1 MADLSPPLLVQHT
14 IRKQKTMSSIGSA
27 AEEPSGS
34 RSYRPFTK
42 AEHIQQLNDIDK
54 VQKPTPAPPY
64 LTDVPQSITQLLSSA
79 GLALQTLSATH
90 ATSETPISER
100 KEAFQKASE
109 SYLTTL
115 QKVDVL
121 LRRNIYGLEE
131 ANIIPAEKKTREQ
144 VKGGKTD
151 GGAKAIGGDVAS
163 LGKLDIG
170 WLNSR
175 SGRVGR
181 DMEAE
186 LWEKAKV
193 FLEGLEAEKTGGEK
207 GDVDMSA

>member
-1 MADLSPPLLVQHT
+1 MQEKSPRELGATDHSLKPSTFNSSTTLTRSSNLVPALLKCT
-14 IRKQKTMSSIGSA
+14 NG
-27 AEEPSGS
+27 
-34 RSYRPFTK
+34 
-42 AEHIQQLNDIDK
+42 
-54 VQKPTPAPPY
+54 
-64 LTDVPQSITQLLSSA
+64 PQSISQLLSSA

-193 FLEGLEAEKTGGEK
+193 FLEGLETEKTGGEK
-207 GDVDMSA
+207 GDVDMSS

>member
-1 MADLSPPLLVQHT
+1 
-14 IRKQKTMSSIGSA
+14 MSSTSSTGEAPA
-27 AEEPSGS
+27 AF
-34 RSYRPFTK
+34 RPFSK

-54 VQKPTPAPPY
+54 
-64 LTDVPQSITQLLSSA
+64 SITQLLQSA
-79 GLALQTLSATH
+79 GFALKTLSDAQDT
-90 ATSETPISER
+90 TEMPVNDR
-100 KEAFQKASE
+100 KEAFQKESE

-115 QKVDVL
+115 QKVDVI

-131 ANIIPAEKKTREQ
+131 ANIIPADKKKRKEAAASHVTGLKPVPEIET
-144 VKGGKTD
+144 G
-151 GGAKAIGGDVAS
+151 GGDVGS

-186 LWEKAKV
+186 LWEKAKG
-193 FLEGLEAEKTGGEK
+193 FLEGLEADESDGQNEQS
-207 GDVDMSA
+207 GDVDPSN

>member
-1 MADLSPPLLVQHT
+1 
-14 IRKQKTMSSIGSA
+14 MSSTGTP
-27 AEEPSGS
+27 AEAPSG
-34 RSYRPFTK
+34 YQPFTK
-42 AEHIQQLNDIDK
+42 AQHIQQLNGIDK
-54 VQKPTPAPPY
+54 
-64 LTDVPQSITQLLSSA
+64 SISQLLSSA

-100 KEAFQKASE
+100 KEAFEKASE

-131 ANIIPAEKKTREQ
+131 ANIIPAQGRRKLVVNGE
-144 VKGGKTD
+144 TD
-151 GGAKAIGGDVAS
+151 GTLEPDVAS

-193 FLEGLEAEKTGGEK
+193 FLEGLEAEKAGTEK
-207 GDVDMSA
+207 RDEDMSA